1 MNDKELIEG
10 LKKRDKKT
18 FNKVMDLYKNKIFNY
33 LYMIFNDMDMAEEL
47 TQETFV
53 RVYFK
58 SKHLR
63 TDKLKSWIYK
73 IATNLARSEFRKMKV
88 RNLISI
94 DDINNNKD
102 MSVNYNNIDK
112 ISLESLLNKI
122 PEKYRT
128 PLIMKEIEGFTYG
141 EISKILKKPIGTVKS
156 LIFRGKDM
164 IKQIVKGDK
173 NE

>member
-1 MNDKELIEG
+1 MDNEIIGKLKNKDKEAFEI
-10 LKKRDKKT
+10 
-18 FNKVMDLYKNKIFNY
+18 VMDKYKNSIYNY
-33 LYMIFNDMDMAEEL
+33 LYSILGDIDLAEEL

-58 SKHLR
+58 AKHLK
-63 TDKLKSWIYK
+63 TDNLRSWIYK
-73 IATNLARSEFRKMKV
+73 IATNLARSEFRKQKIRRFMPIHDMK
-88 RNLISI
+88 NEKEI
-94 DDINNNKD
+94 
-102 MSVNYNNIDK
+102 SVNYDNIDK
-112 ISLESLLNKI
+112 ISIEELLKKI

-128 PLIMKEIEGFTYG
+128 PLVMKELENFTYE

-164 IKQIVKGDK
+164 LKEIVKGVK